1 MIKLYAL
8 IYGNE
13 NFHSDFWTCIH
24 DFLFFFANGLC
35 LKIDLTSQIELL
47 SCPCIHLPVISNI
60 DTHFW
65 DFNFFRKNNKGCR
78 LQIYYQGVH

>member
-1 MIKLYAL
+1 MAMKIFIQTFEPAYPV
-8 IYGNE
+8 
-13 NFHSDFWTCIH
+13 H

-60 DTHFW
+60 D
-65 DFNFFRKNNKGCR
+65 
-78 LQIYYQGVH
+78 